1 MAIPYPEGECFFE
14 RKALK
19 APGGSYDPEN
29 LGHFYSNMM
38 VEYIYNEESYH
49 GEKAANFEGG
59 GFQHQRSAYN
69 IVRTMAYDTY
79 FGAWEQLPF
88 SYGPT
93 PQTVT
98 RRAQHSLCIH
108 APAFVAR
115 DKGDAAQSWLMIMPL
130 PNKDEEWVWI
140 DMLAHIRAIYIPVAQ
155 TASKEYPDLS
165 TWVQVKFSRDQKVDI
180 VRDTGKFEKQS
191 MTKLKGLAIAREQ
204 TIGLH
209 IAGLV
214 ELLTVPRHYRK
225 EGMTPF
231 TAKLVKIVPASSV
244 KSIKK
249 LSGSYGHEGDLDW
262 LEIQKAHSGLDLM
275 WKKAEKG
282 TWVGDFTK
290 NFMTFGIGFIPGIGP
305 LLAITF
311 SLAWTAVQD
320 GDESFFKELS
330 LWCPAVKITEAFK
343 ADIKKS
349 VAVTRTYVDPKHLKE
364 KKTTHPG
371 SIGKDPK
378 PDPAM
383 TMAEAKKIIDASGRA
398 ATAND
403 TKKIFTEENKTIK
416 TVSPFE

>member
-1 MAIPYPEGECFFE
+1 MAIPYPEGECFFD

-49 GEKAANFEGG
+49 GEKASNFASG

-69 IVRTMAYDTY
+69 IVRTLTYDTY

-93 PQTVT
+93 PQTVK
-98 RRAQHSLCIH
+98 RRTQHSLCCH

-115 DKGDAAQSWLMIMPL
+115 DKGDAAQAWFMIMPL
-130 PNKDEEWVWI
+130 PNREEEWVWI

-155 TASKEYPDLS
+155 SASKEYPHLS

-180 VRDTGKFEKQS
+180 LRDTGKFEKQE

-204 TIGLH
+204 TIGLN

-214 ELLTVPRHYRK
+214 ELLTIPRHYRK
-225 EGMTPF
+225 ADMTPF
-231 TAKLVKIVPASSV
+231 TAKLVKIVPASTV
-244 KSIKK
+244 KTVKVSA
-249 LSGSYGHEGDLDW
+249 SYEHGGDLEW
-262 LEIQKAHSGLDLM
+262 TAIEKAHSGLDVM

-282 TWVGDFTK
+282 SWVGDFTK
-290 NFMTFGIGFIPGIGP
+290 NLMVFGIGFVPGIGP
-305 LLAITF
+305 LLAIAF
-311 SLAWTAVQD
+311 SLTWTAVQ
-320 GDESFFKELS
+320 GDEDDFFKELS
-330 LWCPAVKITEAFK
+330 LWCPAVKITDAFK
-343 ADIKKS
+343 ADVKKS
-349 VAVTRTYVDPKHLKE
+349 AAVTRTYVDPKHLKE
-364 KKTTHPG
+364 KKTAHAG
-371 SIGKDPK
+371 SVGKDPK
-378 PDPAM
+378 TDPKM
-383 TMAEAKKIIDASGRA
+383 TLAEAKKLLDASGKE

-403 TKKIFTEENKTIK
+403 TKKIFTEESKTIK
-416 TVSPFE
+416 SVSPFE